1 MLHSIGRT
9 GLRTVGPGP
18 VDLLRECHH
27 RIRTVLAV
35 AARLARATDAPRA
48 AVTEAANRA
57 LRYFVLA
64 MPLHEEDEERSV
76 TPRLLQAGADVELAA
91 ALTQMAGEHRATH
104 ELLSS
109 LEDMWE
115 RIARQP
121 SLLPTVARRMGEQ
134 TASLQRLLD
143 GHLAM
148 EERIVFPAVGLLP
161 ADAQGEIRGEMV
173 ARRTKR
179 P

>member
-9 GLRTVGPGP
+9 GLRTLGPDP
-18 VDLLRECHH
+18 VDLLLECHQ

-35 AARLARATDAPRA
+35 AARLARAADAPPGD
-48 AVTEAANRA
+48 VTEAANRA

-64 MPLHEEDEERSV
+64 MPLHEEDEEQSV
-76 TPRLLQAGADVELAA
+76 TPRLLQVGGAELEAT
-91 ALTQMAGEHRATH
+91 LTQMAGEHRATH
-104 ELLSS
+104 DLLSS
-109 LEDMWE
+109 LEDVWE

-121 SLLPTVARRMGEQ
+121 ACLVTVTRQLDEQ
-134 TASLQRLLD
+134 TASLQRLLA

-148 EERIVFPAVGLLP
+148 EERIVFPALRLLS
-161 ADAQGEIRGEMV
+161 AEAREEIRGEMV

-179 P
+179 R

>member
-9 GLRTVGPGP
+9 GLRTVGPAP

-35 AARLARATDAPRA
+35 AARLALATDAPPA
-48 AVTEAANRA
+48 DVTEAANRA

-76 TPRLLQAGADVELAA
+76 TPRLLQAGATIELEAT
-91 ALTQMAGEHRATH
+91 LTKMAGEHRATH
-104 ELLSS
+104 EILSS
-109 LEDMWE
+109 LEDTWE

-121 SLLPTVARRMGEQ
+121 ALLAAVARRLDEQ
-134 TASLQRLLD
+134 TASLRRLLD

-148 EERIVFPAVGLLP
+148 EERIVFPALDLLP
-161 ADAQGEIRGEMV
+161 ADAQSEIRAEMV